1 MTVSVGMRQ
10 RLRLMRRARASL
22 AALGLVSLFSAACEE
37 ELIARV
43 EPRLLADPMEIDLG
57 DVIVGTVGRATIHVR
72 NDGESYLA
80 IKSAAPDQALGTEVT
95 LSDVPGELQPGGE
108 GDVLVA
114 FAPTSVGERSGT
126 IVFTTDS
133 NTTPEV
139 VVKVK
144 GRGVEPALVADP
156 PVIDFGRVVIGQTR
170 TATVNLTNQG
180 RETLTL
186 IRASLDMGTS
196 QEFQPD
202 LIRQELTP
210 GAAATLVV
218 RYAPT
223 DVGAD
228 EGRVVI
234 IDSSARPMSL
244 AIRVRGIGVESDIE
258 VEPRRLSFTGIHVGQ
273 EQTLPFYVRNIGE
286 RDHQITELTVE
297 SGGAVFT
304 LSATATPFV
313 LAPNTGASVDVTYR
327 PSVAGNQT
335 DRVRVG
341 STGLPAPVFVEL
353 DGTATEAPLPV
364 IEVTPSPLAF
374 GQIEVGA
381 NRTLGVRITNV
392 GNAELRIDDVALTG
406 GPYTLASMI
415 TAGQAFAPRDS
426 QEVQVTFE
434 PTAAG
439 PAPASELVIRST
451 DPTRPEVRVPISG
464 EGINRAVPIIRVV
477 PNPVAFG
484 QVPRGT
490 NASRSVTIYND
501 GSAPLLLNQVRLSSD
516 AGGRFL
522 LPTPPAAGTSIA
534 PAGMLQMAVGYL
546 DNGIVA
552 SYTGQLQIISNDPAN
567 TTVNVT
573 LTAATEP
580 PPVQA
585 TDIALVLTW
594 ANQGDVDLHLL
605 RPGATLFNI
614 PGDVCYCNTN
624 PDWGALNVPTDNPF
638 LDRDDLV
645 GPGPENINLTTAESG
660 DYQVVVHYF
669 SGLTPAPVTVQI
681 NLRGMLV
688 ATETRTITN
697 NQRWTVGTISWNA
710 ATRTGTWRAS
720 ALPPFASLVRFCL

>member
-1 MTVSVGMRQ
+1 
-10 RLRLMRRARASL
+10 MRRARASL
-22 AALGLVSLFSAACEE
+22 ALLAALGPSSLFLTACEE

-57 DVIVGTVGRATIHVR
+57 DVIVGTVGRATIQVR
-72 NDGESYLA
+72 NDGESFLK

-95 LSDVPGELQPGGE
+95 LSDVPEELQPGGE
-108 GDVLVA
+108 GEVLVA
-114 FAPTSVGERSGT
+114 FAPSSVGERTGT

-144 GRGVEPALVADP
+144 GRGVEPALVANP
-156 PVIDFGRVVIGQTR
+156 PVIDFGRVVVGQSR
-170 TATVNLTNQG
+170 TATVTLTNQG

-186 IRASLDMGTS
+186 IRGSLDMGTS
-196 QEFQPD
+196 VEFVPE
-202 LIRQELTP
+202 LMRQELAP
-210 GAAATLVV
+210 GATTSMTV

-223 DVGAD
+223 DLGAD
-228 EGRVVI
+228 EGRIVI
-234 IDSSARPMSL
+234 IDSSSRPMSL
-244 AIRVRGIGVESDIE
+244 AIRVRGTGVESDIE

-286 RDHQITELTVE
+286 RDHQITELVVE

-304 LSATATPFV
+304 LTATATPFV
-313 LAPNTGASVDVTYR
+313 LAPGSGASVDVTYR
-327 PSVAGNQT
+327 PAVAGSQT

-341 STGLPAPVFVEL
+341 STGLAAPVYVDLE
-353 DGTATEAPLPV
+353 GTATEAPLPI
-364 IEVTPSPLAF
+364 IEVTPTSVAF
-374 GQIEVGA
+374 GQVEVGA

-392 GNAELRIDDVALTG
+392 GNADLRVDDVSLTG

-426 QEVQVTFE
+426 QEVQITFA

-439 PAPASELVIRST
+439 PVPASELVIRST
-451 DPTRPEVRVPISG
+451 DPMRPEVRVPISG
-464 EGINRAVPIIRVV
+464 EGINRSLPIIRVV

-490 NASRSVTIYND
+490 NASRSVTVFND
-501 GSAPLLLNQVRLSSD
+501 GSAPLVLNQVRLSND

-522 LPTPPAAGTSIA
+522 LPTPPAAGTSIP
-534 PAGMLQMAVGYL
+534 PAGMLQLAVGYL
-546 DNGIVA
+546 DNGVVA
-552 SYTGQLQIISNDPAN
+552 TYNGQLQILSNDPASP
-567 TTVNVT
+567 TVDVA
-573 LTAATEP
+573 LSASTEP

-594 ANQGDVDLHLL
+594 ANQGDVDLHLI
-605 RPGATLFNI
+605 RPGSTLFNI
-614 PGDVCYCNTN
+614 PGDVCYCNAN

-645 GPGPENINLTTAESG
+645 GPGPENINLTTAETG

-669 SGLTPAPVTVQI
+669 SGLTPAPVTVAI

-720 ALPPFASLVRFCL
+720 ALPPFASVVRFCL